1 MRLKFGAILIPAK
14 DGDGLAPNLSKHNSM
29 KQKIFFLLFC
39 LASFRASAQTIVD
52 PADFPVMISPTLS
65 NWAIYTREDHVNR
78 KVLPTAIRA
87 LMLPIVRQPADI
99 TYTPAATGNANDKGS
114 FVKTPLGRIYFIDGM
129 GNSIQTN
136 FPYAAATIADN
147 DVHAGVMCVPV
158 GGWYRLS
165 NSNTLGLPPGTLR
178 QRVFGSLTPCTN
190 AANPISPGQTAV
202 VGGSGVL
209 KVNGDPDT
217 NPYVKEQG
225 QNYESSIAYDTLT
238 RQIYTYNS
246 AGSIGNR
253 WNVFVGSGIDT
264 RLDTAYISSDTLRLI
279 IYDMVGDSILKTIN
293 VPVVANVSLTA
304 GSGIAISGSSPS
316 FTITNTGDT
325 NASDDITTA
334 TSLGGDLTGTLPNPT
349 VAKIRGRTVSSTVP
363 TNGQILTYNTTT
375 SEWEPAAPA
384 SGGHTLRDDGTD
396 MTTRAAANF
405 VSTSTVVAALTD
417 DAVGGETEIR
427 MTVPTDGITATE
439 IAPNAVGSSE
449 IATDAVGTSELASTA
464 VTPGTYTNATVTVDA
479 DGRITSA
486 SSGTAGHEIRNNG
499 AAETNRAALNFIDTP
514 TIGWGTTDDA
524 VGGETEVTAEI
535 IPNGVGNAEL
545 RQSSG
550 LSVIGRSA
558 SSTGN
563 VADIIAASDK
573 QVLRRNGTTLGFG
586 AIDLA
591 SSAAVTGNLP
601 VTNLGSGSG
610 ASASTFW
617 RGDGTWATPSG
628 LLPSGT
634 SGQTLRHNGSAWVS
648 NSFLYNSGTRIGIG
662 TTSPKGPLGIYA
674 ASGDVTIGKSEIMFS
689 GPGVGNNTIRNNA
702 GGVKGIWFLNTDC
715 CDTLG
720 APSTNYARI
729 GGSESEFY
737 QNVKFNALQ
746 LTTGAA
752 TGRVL
757 QSNASG
763 NASWVDQWTKDGSVS
778 GLWTD
783 VSAVTV
789 GGTTGS
795 KLFVRNSD
803 SGTSLAA
810 SSNYDPIRLRPLAS
824 TTGNWAAIA
833 GYSFNNGISADIGFQ
848 FVDHTAHY
856 ANISFATRSAG
867 GYNQKMIILNTGE
880 VGIGT
885 GSPTQK
891 LHVSGNARLTGALYD
906 GTNTAGSSG
915 NILSSTGSATQW
927 VTAASVVSAA
937 NGLTTSTSFSGDV
950 SGTYN
955 NIQIGADAVGTVEI
969 ATNAVTA
976 SELASTAV
984 TAGTYGSA
992 TQVPVYTVDADGRIT
1007 SASNTSITYTNIAT
1021 SNLTATGAYTLTQGS
1036 NTLTILGS
1044 NSSSAYKPLAVQ
1056 TFNDGTTNGYYLIG
1070 KDHFSTERFR
1080 IMGQGTDVELQSVNN
1095 DIRLVANTDVE
1106 LQAGGLASGKRAT
1119 FAAQGTFNLPSVTP
1133 SPNGGDMWRNASDE
1147 LMYQYAGAS
1156 QNVAFR
1162 QYDFVGDAFSV
1173 RTSNFT
1179 LGATNVLSEIIDCN
1193 AGAVTVTL
1201 GSSMREGYDYVI
1213 KCRRNAT
1220 NAVTFSASGSHV
1232 LEVDGSSTIGGT
1244 SLVVGAG
1251 GTGIQANYKVYHLR
1265 RSGLNIFIN

>member
-486 SSGTAGHEIRNNG
+486 SSGTAVATVGTNTVSWNG
-499 AAETNRAALNFIDTP
+499 SIAGNGTVTITIVATVLPTAAGANVSNQGSVAFDADGNGSNESTAL
-514 TIGWGTTDDA
+514 TDDPGVA
-524 VGGETEVTAEI
+524 GSANPTVFRALSPAAITATKTVSGTF
-535 IPNGVGNAEL
+535 GVGSTATYTVTLSNSAASAQLDNPGNEFTDVL
-545 RQSSG
+545 PAG
-550 LSVIGRSA
+550 LTLVSASA
-558 SSTGN
+558 SSGTAVATVGSNTVTWNGSVPGNGSVTITITATVNAGTEGTTISNQGSVAFDADGNGSNESTALTDNPSVAGTANPTSFVVRYVVIAVTKTVSVPVLPAAIGATAVYTITLSNTGN
-563 VADIIAASDK
+563 AASPDNAGNELTD
-573 QVLRRNGTTLGFG
+573 VVPVGLTVASATATAGTAT
-586 AIDLA
+586 
-591 SSAAVTGNLP
+591 VTGN
-601 VTNLGSGSG
+601 T
-610 ASASTFW
+610 
-617 RGDGTWATPSG
+617 
-628 LLPSGT
+628 
-634 SGQTLRHNGSAWVS
+634 
-648 NSFLYNSGTRIGIG
+648 
-662 TTSPKGPLGIYA
+662 
-674 ASGDVTIGKSEIMFS
+674 
-689 GPGVGNNTIRNNA
+689 
-702 GGVKGIWFLNTDC
+702 
-715 CDTLG
+715 
-720 APSTNYARI
+720 
-729 GGSESEFY
+729 
-737 QNVKFNALQ
+737 
-746 LTTGAA
+746 
-752 TGRVL
+752 
-757 QSNASG
+757 
-763 NASWVDQWTKDGSVS
+763 VDRK
-778 GLWTD
+778 
-783 VSAVTV
+783 
-789 GGTTGS
+789 
-795 KLFVRNSD
+795 
-803 SGTSLAA
+803 
-810 SSNYDPIRLRPLAS
+810 
-824 TTGNWAAIA
+824 
-833 GYSFNNGISADIGFQ
+833 
-848 FVDHTAHY
+848 
-856 ANISFATRSAG
+856 
-867 GYNQKMIILNTGE
+867 
-880 VGIGT
+880 
-885 GSPTQK
+885 
-891 LHVSGNARLTGALYD
+891 
-906 GTNTAGSSG
+906 
-915 NILSSTGSATQW
+915 
-927 VTAASVVSAA
+927 SVV
-937 NGLTTSTSFSGDV
+937 
-950 SGTYN
+950 
-955 NIQIGADAVGTVEI
+955 
-969 ATNAVTA
+969 
-976 SELASTAV
+976 
-984 TAGTYGSA
+984 
-992 TQVPVYTVDADGRIT
+992 
-1007 SASNTSITYTNIAT
+1007 
-1021 SNLTATGAYTLTQGS
+1021 
-1036 NTLTILGS
+1036 
-1044 NSSSAYKPLAVQ
+1044 
-1056 TFNDGTTNGYYLIG
+1056 
-1070 KDHFSTERFR
+1070 
-1080 IMGQGTDVELQSVNN
+1080 
-1095 DIRLVANTDVE
+1095 
-1106 LQAGGLASGKRAT
+1106 
-1119 FAAQGTFNLPSVTP
+1119 
-1133 SPNGGDMWRNASDE
+1133 
-1147 LMYQYAGAS
+1147 
-1156 QNVAFR
+1156 
-1162 QYDFVGDAFSV
+1162 
-1173 RTSNFT
+1173 
-1179 LGATNVLSEIIDCN
+1179 
-1193 AGAVTVTL
+1193 
-1201 GSSMREGYDYVI
+1201 
-1213 KCRRNAT
+1213 
-1220 NAVTFSASGSHV
+1220 
-1232 LEVDGSSTIGGT
+1232 
-1244 SLVVGAG
+1244 
-1251 GTGIQANYKVYHLR
+1251 
-1265 RSGLNIFIN
+1265 